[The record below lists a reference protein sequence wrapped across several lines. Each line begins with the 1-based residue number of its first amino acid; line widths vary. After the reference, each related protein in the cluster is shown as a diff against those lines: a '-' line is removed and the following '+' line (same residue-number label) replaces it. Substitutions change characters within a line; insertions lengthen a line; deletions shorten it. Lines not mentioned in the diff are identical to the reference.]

1 MRVRRVDVQ
10 AVIVLVAHAA
20 VKPLGLALLALEKG
34 LDGSFELTALFH
46 SAPLLLQR
54 LVIKQLD
61 RWGAVDSSLL
71 RDLLIGFD
79 VNFDAL
85 RLSIQF

>member
-10 AVIVLVAHAA
+10 AVTDLVAHAA
-20 VKPLGLALLALEKG
+20 VKSLALEKG
-34 LDGSFELTALFH
+34 LDRTLEFTALFH

-54 LVIKQLD
+54 LAIKQLD
-61 RWGAVDSSLL
+61 CWGAVDARLFCN
-71 RDLLIGFD
+71 LLIGFD

-85 RLSIQF
+85 SLSIEF

>member
-1 MRVRRVDVQ
+1 MRVLRVDVQ

-20 VKPLGLALLALEKG
+20 VKSLPLELLALEKG
-34 LDGSFELTALFH
+34 LNRTFEFTALFH

-61 RWGAVDSSLL
+61 RRGAVDACLFS
-71 RDLLIGFD
+71 DLLIGFD
-79 VNFDAL
+79 VNLDSL

>member
-1 MRVRRVDVQ
+1 MRVHRVGVQ
-10 AVIVLVAHAA
+10 VVTVLVAHAA
-20 VKPLGLALLALEKG
+20 VKSLGVEKSLDRTLE
-34 LDGSFELTALFH
+34 FTALFH

-61 RWGAVDSSLL
+61 RWGAVDASLFCN
-71 RDLLIGFD
+71 LLIGFD

-85 RLSIQF
+85 SLTIQF